1 MQTILLASNNKN
13 KIREFKAMFAPLAID
28 IKSLDDVG
36 IDVDVEETADT
47 FIGNAR
53 LKVDEISKLTDLPVL
68 ADDSGLCVNAL
79 DGAPGVFSARY
90 AGVAHDD
97 VANNEKLLAE
107 MKGVVDRSAYF
118 IAILILKMPD
128 GRELVAQGRC
138 DGFITDEPIGTNGFG
153 YNPVFYMPYFNQ
165 TLAQVSDETKNAVSH
180 RKHALEDLIEQVKQ
194 LGI

>member
-28 IKSLDDVG
+28 IKSLEDVG

-47 FIGNAR
+47 FLGNAR

-79 DGAPGVFSARY
+79 GGAPGVYSARY

-107 MKGVVDRSAYF
+107 MQGVTDRSAYF
-118 IAILILKMPD
+118 IAILVLRMPD
-128 GRELVAQGRC
+128 GRELIAEGRC
-138 DGFITDEPIGTNGFG
+138 DGFITDKPMGANGFG

-180 RKHALEDLIEQVKQ
+180 RKHALENLIEQVKQ